1 MPMPE
6 MPANSL
12 LNSWNRICN
21 LPAGKALFSYAI
33 RRRVPYSGSIKAR
46 VDDLKAGYA
55 RVRMA
60 DRRSVRNHFDSIHA
74 VAMTNLGELA
84 SGLAMTA
91 SIPPHFRGIPVHFTI
106 DFEKKARGEIVAE
119 GRAPMPHTLEETTE
133 QREFEV
139 TADLEDEAGAR
150 VARFT
155 ARWVVGPKT

>member
-1 MPMPE
+1 MPTPE
-6 MPANSL
+6 QPANSL
-12 LNSWNRICN
+12 IASWNRACH

-33 RRRVPYSGSIKAR
+33 RRKVPYSGSIKAH
-46 VDDLKAGYA
+46 VDELKPGYA

-91 SIPPHFRGIPVHFTI
+91 SMPPHFRGIPVHFTI

-119 GRAPMPHTLEETTE
+119 GRAPSSETLEEATKQKE
-133 QREFEV
+133 YEV
-139 TADLEDEAGAR
+139 TANLRDAGGAR

-155 ARWVVGPKT
+155 ARWVVGPRT

>member
-1 MPMPE
+1 MPKPE
-6 MPANSL
+6 PSANSL
-12 LNSWNRICN
+12 IASWNRACR

-33 RRRVPYSGSIKAR
+33 RRKVPYSGSIKAQ
-46 VDDLKAGYA
+46 VDELKPGYA

-91 SIPPHFRGIPVHFTI
+91 SIPAHFRGIPVHFTI

-119 GRAPMPHTLEETTE
+119 GRAPTPETLEGATDQKEY
-133 QREFEV
+133 EV
-139 TADLEDEAGAR
+139 TANLEDEEGAR

-155 ARWVVGPKT
+155 ARWVVGPRT